1 MSIKI
6 KTHKDKDGNMVG
18 MFITKDR
25 ETIFLN
31 KFDVEDVKKEL
42 EVKQTKK
49 YVLRMK
55 RELEDDYV
63 TIMEQDTEPTRDEMI
78 EAFREEGLEDDPDC
92 SKYIIENI
100 I

>member
-1 MSIKI
+1 MAIKI

-18 MFITKDR
+18 MFVTKDK
-25 ETIFLN
+25 ETFFLN
-31 KFDVEDVKKEL
+31 KFEAEELKKEL
-42 EVKQTKK
+42 EGKQTKK

-63 TIMEQDTEPTRDEMI
+63 TILEQDTEPTRDEMI

-92 SKYIIENI
+92 SRYFIENI